1 MNSGSERTAG
11 HYAAR
16 RGTVEHHVK
25 SSNKAVP
32 VAEDNALAFRVDCS
46 NDALDDELEVPY
58 ALVVTLDVAPEL
70 GIDVH
75 TEVTTRVRPRVPIDT
90 RGW

>member
-1 MNSGSERTAG
+1 VREA
-11 HYAAR
+11 
-16 RGTVEHHVK
+16 HVQQ
-25 SSNKAVP
+25 AVP

-75 TEVTTRVRPRVPIDT
+75 TEVTTRVRSRVPIDT
-90 RGW
+90 RV

>member
-1 MNSGSERTAG
+1 M
-11 HYAAR
+11 
-16 RGTVEHHVK
+16 
-25 SSNKAVP
+25 
-32 VAEDNALAFRVDCS
+32 DCS

-58 ALVVTLDVAPEL
+58 ALVVTLDVAPQL

-90 RGW
+90 RVW